1 MLLETQ
7 SFAFYYARCKPRM
20 PLSSRKPRMPL
31 SFGTT
36 LVESV
41 LVVELLMPAKNTK
54 CTNIWKI
61 LTPLDPTH
69 LEIFLRIFLMFSN
82 FFNSNLRTH
91 QILHRTD
98 FFVPGTVPVKPV
110 RFTAPTVR

>member
-7 SFAFYYARCKPRM
+7 SFAFYCARCKPRM

-54 CTNIWKI
+54 CTNI
-61 LTPLDPTH
+61 
-69 LEIFLRIFLMFSN
+69 
-82 FFNSNLRTH
+82 
-91 QILHRTD
+91 
-98 FFVPGTVPVKPV
+98 
-110 RFTAPTVR
+110 